1 AAQRDFDTALSTAR
15 AAGDRPA
22 EWQALLDLSLLW
34 AGRSYPRTG
43 DYATQALELA
53 WSIGDP
59 RLVAQTLNRVGNWH
73 LNVEHLAEAQ
83 RDHREALRLFE
94 LLGDERGRAET
105 LDLLG
110 MASNAVASRSAAYYA
125 EAIPLLRKL
134 DDRPRLVTS
143 LIMRMLANGAYLYE
157 TTPVGSVT
165 TSEAIQLGE
174 EALRIAR
181 DIGWPAGE
189 SFVLWE
195 LALWLGPR
203 GAFQRALHSAQAGL
217 ALAIEIDHRQ
227 WMAAGHAVLGIVYLD
242 MGLLEESETHLVA
255 GLRLAQEIGSTNFAS
270 LSSAGCARVRIAQR
284 RYDEANALLDS
295 AIGTSAAMDT
305 LGRRWCWLVRAELEL
320 ARGDAARA
328 LDILDRL
335 IQSTEAGVAIRV
347 WQVRGEA
354 LGALGRA
361 TEAVDVLESA
371 RAAAT
376 KQGAR
381 AAVWRIE
388 ASLARTIRGL
398 GRRDDAERVL
408 AAARS
413 TVEAMAAELDDPRL
427 RTRFLR
433 LAAEVVPAPPP
444 ATPGR
449 AAKQRFGGLTGRE
462 REVAR
467 LIARGL
473 SNRAIADQLVLGE
486 RTVESYVGNILSK
499 LGFGART
506 QIAAWVVESGLG
518 TAAE

>member
-1 AAQRDFDTALSTAR
+1 
-15 AAGDRPA
+15 
-22 EWQALLDLSLLW
+22 
-34 AGRSYPRTG
+34 
-43 DYATQALELA
+43 
-53 WSIGDP
+53 
-59 RLVAQTLNRVGNWH
+59 
-73 LNVEHLAEAQ
+73 
-83 RDHREALRLFE
+83 
-94 LLGDERGRAET
+94 
-105 LDLLG
+105 
-110 MASNAVASRSAAYYA
+110 
-125 EAIPLLRKL
+125 
-134 DDRPRLVTS
+134 
-143 LIMRMLANGAYLYE
+143 
-157 TTPVGSVT
+157 
-165 TSEAIQLGE
+165 
-174 EALRIAR
+174 
-181 DIGWPAGE
+181 
-189 SFVLWE
+189 
-195 LALWLGPR
+195 
-203 GAFQRALHSAQAGL
+203 
-217 ALAIEIDHRQ
+217 
-227 WMAAGHAVLGIVYLD
+227 
-242 MGLLEESETHLVA
+242 
-255 GLRLAQEIGSTNFAS
+255 
-270 LSSAGCARVRIAQR
+270 
-284 RYDEANALLDS
+284 
-295 AIGTSAAMDT
+295 MDT